1 MNSAYDYST
10 QFANPLT
17 RYDLFIIGRGIIAG
31 SVMVSAPAVNYK
43 LWISLIVGAFGGF
56 VQVGTSVILKKF
68 KIDEPLQ
75 VF

>member
-1 MNSAYDYST
+1 MKSTFDYST

-43 LWISLIVGAFGGF
+43 IWISLILGIIGGF
-56 VQVGTSVILKKF
+56 VQVGTSTVLKKF
-68 KIDEPLQ
+68 KVDEPL
-75 VF
+75 